1 MNIAKDVI
9 EELMAS
15 TFGHLS
21 MGGAQR
27 RPHRAAQWC
36 SLGLAAWPGGQD
48 I

>member
-1 MNIAKDVI
+1 MNRSKNVI

-27 RPHRAAQWC
+27 RLHRAARWC
-36 SLGLAAWPGGQD
+36 SLWLAAWPGGQD